1 MHTDPIADM
10 LTRIRNA
17 SKARHKKVDIPSS
30 RMKRDIARVL
40 LSHRFIRRAVEVP
53 DNKQNILRVFLRYDR
68 TEKPILNG
76 LERISKPSLRRYAS
90 KEDLKDIN
98 RRLGITVLSTSQGVV
113 TGRQAERLGTGGEVL
128 FRVW

>member
-53 DNKQNILRVFLRYDR
+53 DNKQNVLRVFLRYDR

-90 KEDLKDIN
+90 KDDLKDIN